1 MHPSARFAL
10 TAVSALVLW
19 SSSMLACLRGD
30 LDLPAAGIR
39 FVIAFVV
46 AKLGIGVLDML
57 LTAYRRMPTAVMAGP
72 PVTPAE
78 RQGPPLRR
86 EADLADNGILEVGA
100 D

>member
-1 MHPSARFAL
+1 MHPSTRFAL

-30 LDLPAAGIR
+30 LDLPTAGIR

-46 AKLGIGVLDML
+46 AKLGFGVLDML
-57 LTAYRRMPTAVMAGP
+57 LTAYRRVPVAAPATAVT
-72 PVTPAE
+72 PVE

-86 EADLADNGILEVGA
+86 ESDLAENGIVEVGA
-100 D
+100 E